1 MHIASKLPLKSALQ
15 SVIATVLDAVLPPAC
30 LLCDTRVAKQGG
42 LCPGCW
48 GTMRFIE
55 RPFCEVLGMPFAY
68 DMGSGTVSPAA
79 IADPPPFDRL
89 RASVLY
95 SDGARRMVSGLK
107 FADRGDLA
115 PRMARWMAVA
125 GCELLLD
132 CHCITPVPLH
142 WRRLHQRRYNQ
153 SAELARSIAKLS
165 GKPYRPQI
173 LVRRRPTVQ
182 QVGLSA
188 AARSRNVE
196 GAFTVPAGMRS
207 EISGRRVLLVDDVHT
222 TGATV
227 RACARVLKRAG
238 ASGVDVLTFAMVP
251 SGDI

>member
-1 MHIASKLPLKSALQ
+1 
-15 SVIATVLDAVLPPAC
+15 
-30 LLCDTRVAKQGG
+30 
-42 LCPGCW
+42 
-48 GTMRFIE
+48 MRFIE
-55 RPFCEVLGMPFAY
+55 RPCCEVLGMPFPH
-68 DMGSGTVSPAA
+68 DMGPGFISPAA

-89 RASVLY
+89 RSSVLY
-95 SDGARRMVSGLK
+95 GDAARRLVSGLK
-107 FADRGDLA
+107 FSDRGDLA
-115 PRMARWMAVA
+115 PWMARWMVVA
-125 GCELLLD
+125 GRELLLD

-153 SAELARSIAKLS
+153 SAELARAIAGLC

-173 LVRRRPTVQ
+173 LARRRPTAQ

-188 AARSRNVE
+188 AARLRNVE
-196 GAFTVPAGMRS
+196 GAFAVPAGMRA